1 MQAAN
6 GNIGLV
12 RENNNLLL
20 SLPGTKL
27 SKVIRKHLSLA
38 RAASLEMTAH

>member
-6 GNIGLV
+6 GNRGLV
-12 RENNNLLL
+12 RENNNMLL

-27 SKVIRKHLSLA
+27 SYQKTLKLGKGCI
-38 RAASLEMTAH
+38 T

>member
-1 MQAAN
+1 MPSTENMQAAN

-12 RENNNLLL
+12 RENNLLL

-27 SKVIRKHLSLA
+27 SKVIRKH
-38 RAASLEMTAH
+38 